1 MWAIIFAR
9 SLILVVNF
17 SVHPS
22 FTYSEIVS
30 LRHVSLLGEQV
41 STLDVFVRRSE
52 WQWLATASLILF
64 LAYLLDAATQQW
76 LKGGKDSKRK
86 ALAVNLGIVFPM
98 LLTAAY
104 SQLAAFGV
112 LTGRAPNVAWMLGA
126 LLIMAYELGRDLIL
140 SRRER
145 LELTELRG
153 QLTQA
158 ERVSILGQLA
168 STLTHELAQP
178 LGASLVNVEAA
189 RTHLRSEKPDL
200 EELRAILDEIGRDD
214 SRAVEIIGR
223 MRQFL
228 KRRTIEMQPVSL
240 EDVVQD
246 VVSIVRSEANS
257 KHVALLLRLEPGLPR
272 VSGDRLHLSQVLLNL
287 VTNSIH
293 AVQSRPPDGRNIVV
307 EAQSDGNGKVE
318 MAVRDSGPGIPDDI
332 ADDVFEHFFT
342 TKADGMG
349 VGLALS
355 RSIIEAHGGR
365 LWIDHIPQ
373 HDGAIFRLTL
383 NRA

>member
-1 MWAIIFAR
+1 
-9 SLILVVNF
+9 
-17 SVHPS
+17 
-22 FTYSEIVS
+22 
-30 LRHVSLLGEQV
+30 
-41 STLDVFVRRSE
+41 
-52 WQWLATASLILF
+52 
-64 LAYLLDAATQQW
+64 
-76 LKGGKDSKRK
+76 
-86 ALAVNLGIVFPM
+86 M